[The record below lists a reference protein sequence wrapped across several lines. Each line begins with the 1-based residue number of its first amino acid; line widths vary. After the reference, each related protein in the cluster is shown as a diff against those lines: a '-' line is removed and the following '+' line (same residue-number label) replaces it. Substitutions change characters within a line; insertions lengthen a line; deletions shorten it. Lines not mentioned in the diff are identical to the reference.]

1 MDINTS
7 RMSIQSKIVKSNL
20 GKLRIPDLHEMVR
33 FTYMKFHISYTF
45 LAPGKISEKKNY
57 DVQVSVSF
65 PGYAIIN
72 KKSNRAG
79 FSENSDGYEL

>member
-33 FTYMKFHISYTF
+33 FIYMKFHISYTF
-45 LAPGKISEKKNY
+45 LAPGKISEKQTMIATY
-57 DVQVSVSF
+57 SQYFQQHVFCVVFLSLVCSDVAV
-65 PGYAIIN
+65 
-72 KKSNRAG
+72 
-79 FSENSDGYEL
+79 